1 MSTMLV
7 CLAAAA
13 LLAPTALRKCTPELT
28 ALLRLPPPTMELR
41 DLVGKGGYK
50 GLVSQEPLAPD
61 TFITVQGGSL
71 RTWSCSNPSIK
82 RMQVSLSSE
91 GRPVDAEVE
100 LWQGPDYT
108 PVKMRV
114 YIAGGPSPKDGN
126 QRPFSAVM
134 ESPRGPSTVSIRN
147 LGPTVFPFAASVATD
162 SVASPL
168 VVFPSSFSTGTAGTT
183 IQGGAL
189 RTYHCDPTIESVRVL
204 FTSDGR
210 PLNARLE
217 VLQGPNN
224 NKQVIELYS
233 DDGLS
238 RPLLLMLD
246 TPDQGSVVRIVNTAP
261 MEFPLAAS
269 IAPIRR
275 SLSGTE
281 ALRARSWQRS
291 GSAGWSA
298 DYAHG
303 ERPWYDSRVNDP
315 YQGNPVDPYRAKY
328 NGPYRYDAYD
338 ATSRAVRRET
348 AWGAPNAPYPYA
360 PYAPLFAEPP
370 LATARE
376 RVEAAK
382 AKEEALAEAARR
394 AREEADTAAE
404 VLAEAERL
412 EHEAAAARE
421 RAIASAQAATADA
434 ARAALAE
441 RQAAAAANVPL
452 SQPGPEPSVTMPTE
466 PSVTMPSQW
475 ADASY
480 DSYFDSYSALG
491 RAARRARRPATCG

>member
-1 MSTMLV
+1 MLV
-7 CLAAAA
+7 CSAAAA

-50 GLVSQEPLAPD
+50 GLVSQEPLATD

-108 PVKMRV
+108 PVKMRA
-114 YIAGGPSPKDGN
+114 YSDGN

-147 LGPTVFPFAASVATD
+147 LGPTAFPFAASVATD

-168 VVFPSSFSTGTAGTT
+168 VVFPSSFSTATT

-348 AWGAPNAPYPYA
+348 AWGAPNAPYRYA

-452 SQPGPEPSVTMPTE
+452 SQPGPET
-466 PSVTMPSQW
+466 SVTMPSQW

-480 DSYFDSYSALG
+480 DSYFDSYSAFG

>member
-1 MSTMLV
+1 MSTILV
-7 CLAAAA
+7 CSAAAA

-61 TFITVQGGSL
+61 TSITVQGGSL

-114 YIAGGPSPKDGN
+114 YSEDGN
-126 QRPFSAVM
+126 ERPFSAVM

-168 VVFPSSFSTGTAGTT
+168 VVFPSSFSTGTASSTTT

-291 GSAGWSA
+291 GSGGWGA
-298 DYAHG
+298 DYAYG

-315 YQGNPVDPYRAKY
+315 YQGNPVDPYRARY
-328 NGPYRYDAYD
+328 NGPYRYGAYD
-338 ATSRAVRRET
+338 ATSRAQYGAARRET
-348 AWGAPNAPYPYA
+348 AWGAQYGAPYA
-360 PYAPLFAEPP
+360 PYAPYAPPPPLFAEPP

-382 AKEEALAEAARR
+382 AKEEALTEAARR

-412 EHEAAAARE
+412 EAEAAAARE

-452 SQPGPEPSVTMPTE
+452 SQPGPEPR
-466 PSVTMPSQW
+466 VTMPSQW

-480 DSYFDSYSALG
+480 DSYFDSYSAFG
-491 RAARRARRPATCG
+491 RAARRARRPATRG

>member
-1 MSTMLV
+1 MSTILV
-7 CLAAAA
+7 CSAAAA

-61 TFITVQGGSL
+61 TSITVQGGSL

-114 YIAGGPSPKDGN
+114 YSEDGN
-126 QRPFSAVM
+126 ERPFSAVM

-168 VVFPSSFSTGTAGTT
+168 VVFPSSFSTGTASSTTT

-233 DDGLS
+233 DDDT
-238 RPLLLMLD
+238 LD
-246 TPDQGSVVRIVNTAP
+246 C
-261 MEFPLAAS
+261 L
-269 IAPIRR
+269 
-275 SLSGTE
+275 
-281 ALRARSWQRS
+281 
-291 GSAGWSA
+291 
-298 DYAHG
+298 
-303 ERPWYDSRVNDP
+303 
-315 YQGNPVDPYRAKY
+315 
-328 NGPYRYDAYD
+328 
-338 ATSRAVRRET
+338 
-348 AWGAPNAPYPYA
+348 
-360 PYAPLFAEPP
+360 
-370 LATARE
+370 
-376 RVEAAK
+376 
-382 AKEEALAEAARR
+382 
-394 AREEADTAAE
+394 
-404 VLAEAERL
+404 
-412 EHEAAAARE
+412 
-421 RAIASAQAATADA
+421 
-434 ARAALAE
+434 
-441 RQAAAAANVPL
+441 
-452 SQPGPEPSVTMPTE
+452 
-466 PSVTMPSQW
+466 
-475 ADASY
+475 
-480 DSYFDSYSALG
+480 
-491 RAARRARRPATCG
+491 

>member
-1 MSTMLV
+1 ML
-7 CLAAAA
+7 L
-13 LLAPTALRKCTPELT
+13 
-28 ALLRLPPPTMELR
+28 
-41 DLVGKGGYK
+41 
-50 GLVSQEPLAPD
+50 
-61 TFITVQGGSL
+61 
-71 RTWSCSNPSIK
+71 
-82 RMQVSLSSE
+82 
-91 GRPVDAEVE
+91 
-100 LWQGPDYT
+100 
-108 PVKMRV
+108 
-114 YIAGGPSPKDGN
+114 
-126 QRPFSAVM
+126 
-134 ESPRGPSTVSIRN
+134 
-147 LGPTVFPFAASVATD
+147 
-162 SVASPL
+162 
-168 VVFPSSFSTGTAGTT
+168 
-183 IQGGAL
+183 
-189 RTYHCDPTIESVRVL
+189 
-204 FTSDGR
+204 TSDGR

-291 GSAGWSA
+291 SSAGWSA
-298 DYAHG
+298 DYAYG

-452 SQPGPEPSVTMPTE
+452 SQPGPEPSVTMP
-466 PSVTMPSQW
+466 SQW

-480 DSYFDSYSALG
+480 DSYFDSYSAFG
-491 RAARRARRPATCG
+491 RAARRAATRGS

>member
-1 MSTMLV
+1 MLV
-7 CLAAAA
+7 CSAAAA

-61 TFITVQGGSL
+61 TSITVQGGSL

-114 YIAGGPSPKDGN
+114 YSEDGN

-134 ESPRGPSTVSIRN
+134 ETPRGPNTVSIRN

-162 SVASPL
+162 SIASPL
-168 VVFPSSFSTGTAGTT
+168 VVFPSSFSTGTASSTT
-183 IQGGAL
+183 AIQGGAL

-204 FTSDGR
+204 LTSDGR

-246 TPDQGSVVRIVNTAP
+246 TPDQGNVVRIVNTAP

-291 GSAGWSA
+291 SSAGWSA
-298 DYAHG
+298 DYAYG

-348 AWGAPNAPYPYA
+348 AWGAPYDSYRYDPFAPP
-360 PYAPLFAEPP
+360 PPLFAEPPFAEPPFAEPP

-394 AREEADTAAE
+394 AREEADKAAE

-412 EHEAAAARE
+412 EQEAAAARE
-421 RAIASAQAATADA
+421 RAIASAQAAAADA

-452 SQPGPEPSVTMPTE
+452 SQPGPEPSVTMP
-466 PSVTMPSQW
+466 SQW

-480 DSYFDSYSALG
+480 DSYFDSYSAFG